1 MDVLTAALTLA
12 CPQGYVRVFA
22 DEGPP
27 MAALLARLIAAQKA
41 DRAAARSAELSC
53 LARVLRAFGGKDA
66 GQDAGRGAA
75 AAVPGLAEQLTARE
89 LEILVLLAAGM
100 PNPRIAAE
108 LVVTADT
115 VKKHVSH
122 LLGKLGAANR
132 TEAVTRA
139 RQLGLIP

>member
-1 MDVLTAALTLA
+1 M
-12 CPQGYVRVFA
+12 RVESS
-22 DEGPP
+22 DEG
-27 MAALLARLIAAQKA
+27 AGHDSAAQA
-41 DRAAARSAELSC
+41 PCPRANVQVAR
-53 LARVLRAFGGKDA
+53 
-66 GQDAGRGAA
+66 RGAGP
-75 AAVPGLAEQLTARE
+75 VPGLAEQLTGRE

-100 PNPRIAAE
+100 PNPRIAE
-108 LVVTADT
+108 QLVVTLDT